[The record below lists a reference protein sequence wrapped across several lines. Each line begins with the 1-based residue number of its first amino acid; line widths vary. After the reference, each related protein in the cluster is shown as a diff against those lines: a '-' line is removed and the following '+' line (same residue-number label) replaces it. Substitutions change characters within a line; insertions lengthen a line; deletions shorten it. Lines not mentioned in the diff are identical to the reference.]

1 MGTEEVEEFLAT
13 RTEAVVIG
21 LDDHGMPSGG
31 VGRLL
36 LADGVVGFAL
46 GAEDPVVALLDVD
59 DRACCVVEQFPS
71 YYEIKGVMLH
81 GRATP
86 AVESILGEM
95 AFVLDV
101 RHVVSFDFSK
111 LVGS

>member
-1 MGTEEVEEFLAT
+1 MGTAEIEQFLAT

-21 LDDHGMPSGG
+21 LDDHGLPSGG
-31 VGRLL
+31 VGRLM
-36 LADGVVGFAL
+36 LAGGVVGFAL
-46 GAEDPVVALLDVD
+46 GAEDPVVALLGLD

-86 AVESILGEM
+86 AVESNVGEA

-101 RHVVSFDFSK
+101 QRVVSFDFSK
-111 LVGS
+111 LVES